1 MKKILCAILTS
12 ALLLT
17 SVVPA
22 FAADIEVPETTI
34 SDIMEA
40 FNANMP
46 DDPNQRIRIWKVF
59 KAYMLDGNNGIDTII
74 GALEGENVLP
84 AGDDMQKV
92 FNQFVDSVKDEYA
105 DEFIFFLQL
114 YRGTTITKRRES
126 LNNFGSDNSDYSE
139 EIVKT
144 PLDLSDEEAVAAARL
159 FTGYMTEEGQEK
171 LDVHELDIA
180 NFLNLLTPFKGRFTM
195 TENNKGNFVLADM
208 NKSYATSLAEAMDYD
223 EVNGVKITGKTD
235 EEKAY
240 DILSGVCEMFN
251 TFSDDQIEDF
261 KIVLAHEDI
270 ALFDA
275 SAEEMK
281 DPADKV
287 VEDDDDDEEITRPS
301 SSGGSRRPTT
311 KKDDDDEFELKAPAY
326 DTTAPLF
333 TDTPAGSWEVP
344 YVMNMN
350 DRKIFIGYEDGSF
363 RPNIGITRQEIAVAM
378 IRALG
383 KTTDAEM
390 AKGSN
395 TGFADDAAIADWSR
409 GYVNMAVS
417 MGLFKGYEDG
427 EFKPNRT
434 ISRQEL
440 TAVLMRLLENYVDAP
455 TSMSFIDADDIHDY
469 AKAYVGKASNLDIVN
484 GYPDK
489 TFRPLNDITR
499 SEAAKMLYV
508 AFEYYD
514 FYVAK

>member
-1 MKKILCAILTS
+1 MKKIICAILTS

-34 SDIMEA
+34 SDIMQA
-40 FNANMP
+40 FNDSMP
-46 DDPNQRIRIWKVF
+46 DDANQRIRIWKVF

-74 GALEGENVLP
+74 GALEGKTTLP

-114 YRGTTITKRRES
+114 YRGTTLSKRRES
-126 LNNFGSDNSDYSE
+126 LNNFGSDNKDYSE

-144 PLDLSDEEAVAAARL
+144 PLELSADEAEAAERL
-159 FTGYMTEEGQEK
+159 FAGYVTDEGQAK

-180 NFLNLLTPFKGRFTM
+180 NFLNLLTPFNGRFTM
-195 TENNKGNFVLADM
+195 TENKKGNFVLADM
-208 NKSYATSLAEAMDYD
+208 NKNYAASLVEVMDYD
-223 EVNGVKITGKTD
+223 EVNGVKITGKTA

-251 TFSDDQIEDF
+251 SFSDEQIEDF
-261 KIVLAHEDI
+261 KVVLAHEDI
-270 ALFDA
+270 ALYDA

-287 VEDDDDDEEITRPS
+287 VEDDDEEEDTRPS
-301 SSGGSRRPTT
+301 SSSGSGSNRRPTN
-311 KKDDDDEFELKAPAY
+311 KKDEDVFELKDPTY

-333 TDTPAGSWEVP
+333 SDTPAGSWEVP

-350 DRKIFIGYEDGSF
+350 ERKIFVGYEDGSF
-363 RPNIGITRQEIAVAM
+363 RPNNGITRQEIAVAM
-378 IRALG
+378 VRALG
-383 KTTDAEM
+383 KTADAEM
-390 AKGSN
+390 AKNSN
-395 TGFADDAAIADWSR
+395 TGFTDDAAIADWSK

-440 TAVLMRLLENYVDAP
+440 TTVLMRLLENVEAS
-455 TSMSFIDADDIHDY
+455 TSMSFTDASDIHDY
-469 AKAYVGKASNLDIVN
+469 AKAYVGKASNLGIVN
-484 GYPDK
+484 GYPDG
-489 TFRPLNDITR
+489 TFKPLNDITR
-499 SEAAKMLYV
+499 AEAAKMLYV

-514 FYVAK
+514 YYVAK